1 MKTPIA
7 LIVNCNLS
15 LQFQTK
21 LSRFPRPER
30 RGEGIAG
37 KDKFRLRNSFTL
49 QMLQMRWN
57 FLRNLKPSASSAI
70 LKEYHFVPWHVS
82 FTVYF
87 LCYVV
92 RLFLTLQLKSG
103 SCPGAHFA
111 PPATFTQIWP
121 SKNSVNFNCYWV
133 MFFIRCLQN
142 WNIHSFTLV
151 ISVTWGLWV
160 TSFINTEYI
169 WMCWFIEVCHKNIL
183 RRQI

>member
-87 LCYVV
+87 LCSGVC
-92 RLFLTLQLKSG
+92 LFLTLQLKSG
-103 SCPGAHFA
+103 SCPGPHVG
-111 PPATFTQIWP
+111 PPATFTQTVP
-121 SKNSVNFNCYWV
+121 SKNSVNFELLLDHVFHQVPSKLEHSLIFTAYFRHMRIMNS
-133 MFFIRCLQN
+133 FF
-142 WNIHSFTLV
+142 F
-151 ISVTWGLWV
+151 
-160 TSFINTEYI
+160 
-169 WMCWFIEVCHKNIL
+169 
-183 RRQI
+183 

>member
-1 MKTPIA
+1 MKLEFAISNKVVTFPKTREERGG
-7 LIVNCNLS
+7 S
-15 LQFQTK
+15 
-21 LSRFPRPER
+21 SRKRQVSP
-30 RGEGIAG
+30 
-37 KDKFRLRNSFTL
+37 RNSFTL

-70 LKEYHFVPWHVS
+70 LKEYHFVLWHVS

-87 LCYVV
+87 LCSGVC
-92 RLFLTLQLKSG
+92 LFLTLQLKSG
-103 SCPGAHFA
+103 SCPGPHFA
-111 PPATFTQIWP
+111 PPATFTQTGP

>member
-1 MKTPIA
+1 M
-7 LIVNCNLS
+7 
-15 LQFQTK
+15 QFQTK

-30 RGEGIAG
+30 RGEGVAG
-37 KDKFRLRNSFTL
+37 KDKFHFTNSFTL

-87 LCYVV
+87 LCSGVC
-92 RLFLTLQLKSG
+92 LFLTLQLKSG
-103 SCPGAHFA
+103 SCPGPHFA

-169 WMCWFIEVCHKNIL
+169 WMCWFIKVCHKNIL